1 MFENF
6 FGPTTANAPVYF
18 IRLLTARQTFCVCFI
33 QHKMTNGGDFFFN
46 QRHFSLTGTDFFHV
60 LRFNSPSSPFFFVF
74 LLLPIH
80 FTPNLAL
87 SVQFVPIVCLLIFP
101 YSKCTYLLLKY
112 LSTRALDVH
121 QSIDSCVQLH
131 FSLNNLSTT
140 GGSMEKYSKAS
151 LAMIFEYI
159 WPSSLSLNVFIF
171 L

>member
-1 MFENF
+1 MVE
-6 FGPTTANAPVYF
+6 
-18 IRLLTARQTFCVCFI
+18 I
-33 QHKMTNGGDFFFN
+33 FFN

-60 LRFNSPSSPFFFVF
+60 LRFNSPSSPFFCLSIVTNSFHTEFGFVRSICSNC
-74 LLLPIH
+74 L
-80 FTPNLAL
+80 
-87 SVQFVPIVCLLIFP
+87 FVDFSIFQV
-101 YSKCTYLLLKY
+101 YLLLKY